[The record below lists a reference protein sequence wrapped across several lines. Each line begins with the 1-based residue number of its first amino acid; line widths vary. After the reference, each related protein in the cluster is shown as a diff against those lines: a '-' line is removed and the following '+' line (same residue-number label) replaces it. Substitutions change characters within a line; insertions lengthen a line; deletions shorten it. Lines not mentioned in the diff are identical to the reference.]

1 MAIRKSS
8 IPTKNHILAVSAKLL
23 LEQGYRDTTMK
34 QIANMAGVS
43 VSSMQ
48 NFFRNKEG
56 LIAELVSIM
65 FSGQFNTAKQS
76 SKASLTPIYTYAV
89 ETAIQIVLTERNE
102 NLREIYTEAYT
113 MPDTLE
119 YIHQNT
125 AKELKAIFGD
135 RFPDYEESQFYELDI
150 GTAALMRGYMAKPCD
165 VHFPLYR
172 KIERFLTASLRIYR
186 VGEEEIE
193 QILAFIRSLDLN
205 QLADSVLRQ
214 LFEQLENY
222 FESDFS
228 EAHRTARS
236 GTCTE

>member
-48 NFFRNKEG
+48 NFFHNKEG

-76 SKASLTPIYTYAV
+76 LKASLTPIYTYAV
-89 ETAIQIVLTERNE
+89 ETAIQLVLTERNE

-113 MPDTLE
+113 MHDTLE
-119 YIHQNT
+119 YI
-125 AKELKAIFGD
+125 L
-135 RFPDYEESQFYELDI
+135 
-150 GTAALMRGYMAKPCD
+150 
-165 VHFPLYR
+165 
-172 KIERFLTASLRIYR
+172 SLIH
-186 VGEEEIE
+186 I
-193 QILAFIRSLDLN
+193 
-205 QLADSVLRQ
+205 
-214 LFEQLENY
+214 
-222 FESDFS
+222 
-228 EAHRTARS
+228 
-236 GTCTE
+236 

>member
-1 MAIRKSS
+1 MATRRSS
-8 IPTKNHILAVSAKLL
+8 LPTKNHILAVSAKLL

-48 NFFRNKEG
+48 NFFHNKEG
-56 LIAELVSIM
+56 LIAELVRLM
-65 FSGQFNTAKQS
+65 FSGQFGAAKQS
-76 SKASLTPIYTYAV
+76 AENSLPSTYTYAV
-89 ETAIQIVLTERNE
+89 ETAIQIVLTEQNE

-125 AKELKAIFGD
+125 AKELKVIFGD
-135 RFPDYEESQFYELDI
+135 RFPDYEESEFYEMDV

-165 VHFPLYR
+165 VHFPLHR
-172 KIERFLTASLRIYR
+172 KFERFLTASLRIYR

-193 QILAFIRSLDLN
+193 QILAFIRTLDIN
-205 QLADSVLRQ
+205 KLADDVLQQ

-228 EAHRTARS
+228 EIHPTARS
-236 GTCTE
+236 GTLTK

>member
-1 MAIRKSS
+1 
-8 IPTKNHILAVSAKLL
+8 
-23 LEQGYRDTTMK
+23 
-34 QIANMAGVS
+34 
-43 VSSMQ
+43 
-48 NFFRNKEG
+48 
-56 LIAELVSIM
+56 
-65 FSGQFNTAKQS
+65 
-76 SKASLTPIYTYAV
+76 
-89 ETAIQIVLTERNE
+89 
-102 NLREIYTEAYT
+102 

-135 RFPDYEESQFYELDI
+135 RFPDYEESQFYEIEI

-205 QLADSVLRQ
+205 QLADGVLRQ

-228 EAHRTARS
+228 EAHQTASS
-236 GTCTE
+236 GTWTE

>member
-1 MAIRKSS
+1 MATRRSS
-8 IPTKNHILAVSAKLL
+8 LPTKNHILAVSAKLL

-48 NFFRNKEG
+48 NFFHNKEG
-56 LIAELVSIM
+56 LIAELVRLM
-65 FSGQFNTAKQS
+65 FSGQFGAAKQS
-76 SKASLTPIYTYAV
+76 AENSLPSTYTYAV
-89 ETAIQIVLTERNE
+89 ETAIQIVLTEQNE

-125 AKELKAIFGD
+125 AKELKVIFGD
-135 RFPDYEESQFYELDI
+135 RFPDYEESEFYEMDV

-165 VHFPLYR
+165 VHFPLHR

-193 QILAFIRSLDLN
+193 QILAFIRTLDIN
-205 QLADSVLRQ
+205 KLADDVLQQ

-228 EAHRTARS
+228 EIHPTARS
-236 GTCTE
+236 GTLTK